1 MPDVLMPR
9 LSDTMEEGTL
19 SQWVKREGDPVA
31 RGDILAVIETDKAA
45 MEMEAYD
52 DGVLS
57 RILVGEGSSVPI
69 GTPIAVIGEAPAAPA
84 APAAA
89 PAEAV
94 PAAQAPPAGVPPSG
108 QAPAARGTS
117 PGLAPPLPAEPPPG
131 RPLPAPAPLGQVR
144 TSPLARALARKHGI
158 DLATVRGTG
167 PGGRIVRADIE
178 DAIGQVGGTP
188 QAPQP
193 AAPAPIG
200 PAGPASVTPIAPVP
214 TALAEPVTSAGQ
226 PASAAAPAAPAV
238 DAEEVPLSTV
248 RRLTAQRLAASAR
261 EAPHFYLTL
270 VADADELLAFRA
282 QVNDRRGADI
292 KVSVTDLLIKACATA
307 LAAHPEVNASWDE
320 TRILRHRHVNVG
332 VAVAIDDGL
341 IVPVIRDADR
351 KALAGI
357 ARESRDLIARARERR
372 LTPDEFSGGT
382 FTISN
387 LGMYGIRQFT
397 AVINP
402 PQAAILAVGAATRQP
417 VVRGG
422 EVTIGTT
429 ITLTLSID
437 HRALDGATGA
447 AFLTDLQK
455 LIEEPLS
462 VVV

>member
-19 SQWVKREGDPVA
+19 SQWLKHEGDQVA
-31 RGDILAVIETDKAA
+31 KGDILAVIETDKAA

-52 DGVLS
+52 EGVLS
-57 RILVGEGSSVPI
+57 RILVEEGASVPI
-69 GTPIAVIGEAPAAPA
+69 GTPIAVIGDAPAAAAPA

-89 PAEAV
+89 PAA
-94 PAAQAPPAGVPPSG
+94 PAAAAAAPATASAEAGPAAPAPAAGAPPSG
-108 QAPAARGTS
+108 PAPAA
-117 PGLAPPLPAEPPPG
+117 PPPPAPPGP
-131 RPLPAPAPLGQVR
+131 VR
-144 TSPLARALARKHGI
+144 TSPLARSLARKHGI
-158 DLATVRGTG
+158 DLAAVRGTG

-178 DAIGQVGGTP
+178 DAIGQLGGTA

-200 PAGPASVTPIAPVP
+200 PAGPATVAAAAPVP
-214 TALAEPVTSAGQ
+214 TVLAEPVTPAGP
-226 PASAAAPAAPAV
+226 PATAAAPAAAV

-261 EAPHFYLTL
+261 EAPHFYLTV
-270 VADADELLAFRA
+270 VADADELLAFRT

-292 KVSVTDLLIKACATA
+292 KISVTDLLIKACATA
-307 LAAHPEVNASWDE
+307 LAAHPEVNVSWDE
-320 TRILRHRHVNVG
+320 TRILRHHHVNVG

-357 ARESRDLIARARERR
+357 ARESHDLTTRARERR

-382 FTISN
+382 FTVTN

-402 PQAAILAVGAATRQP
+402 PQAAILAVGAAIRQP

-437 HRALDGATGA
+437 HRALDGATGT

-455 LIEEPLS
+455 MIEEPLS
-462 VVV
+462 IVV